1 MKRLLM
7 FMCIGSFLVGCFSGQ
22 IKTRKDE
29 FTGKTVATV
38 NYGVV
43 SSEEKNVFSDFNADF
58 EFVREFDAK
67 TEGSYVNVK
76 IRGAVNAKD
85 LESKCFI
92 KVDDKT
98 FDLFAGN
105 RKSVNITEVT
115 ETTTY
120 QADKAGAV
128 DFTKGHK
135 DTEISDQYKE
145 MSGKIMLSNEFKDAI
160 LKGKSVLFR
169 LYSGTDTA
177 TFKLSDEWVE
187 NLKKFYQTT
196 GNEK

>member
-1 MKRLLM
+1 MLA
-7 FMCIGSFLVGCFSGQ
+7 GTFLVGCFSGQ

-38 NYGVV
+38 DYSGV
-43 SSEEKNVFSDFNADF
+43 SSEEKGVFSDFNADF

-76 IRGAVNAKD
+76 IRTAMNAKD

-98 FDLFAGN
+98 FDLNAGD
-105 RKSVNITEVT
+105 RKSINITEVT

-120 QADKAGAV
+120 KADKAGAV
-128 DFTKGHK
+128 DFTKGNK
-135 DTEISDQYKE
+135 NSEISDQYKE
-145 MSGKIMLSNEFKDAI
+145 LSGKIVLSKEFKDAV
-160 LKGKSVLFR
+160 LKSKSILFR
-169 LYSGTDTA
+169 LYSGTNPA
-177 TFKLSDEWVE
+177 TFKLSDEWIV
-187 NLKKFYQTT
+187 NLKQFYQTT